1 MQKWCLGEI
10 EIHPEVCYC
19 LMSGREEVRRRI
31 TCLSST
37 HYVFWRSPGGPA
49 TWVLRHTQRTWCW
62 SIWLSHCPSC
72 HFSGKTRPGTSNG
85 VGSGHPEL
93 APLAC
98 DLHCPK
104 DPTFRKD
111 PTSELPVYKWLI
123 FLEQRGST
131 VLCPTLSFLT
141 GFTNWIADPGLPFKC

>member
-1 MQKWCLGEI
+1 MSSEDILDLQPPECSDTLRGEGA
-10 EIHPEVCYC
+10 E
-19 LMSGREEVRRRI
+19 
-31 TCLSST
+31 
-37 HYVFWRSPGGPA
+37 VFWLFP
-49 TWVLRHTQRTWCW
+49 
-62 SIWLSHCPSC
+62 CPPC
-72 HFSGKTRPGTSNG
+72 HFSGQSRPGGSKG